1 MRYFFFIATGALLL
15 AVMWGVAFQ
24 FSLGIEA
31 TPEARFISEWYDRKE
46 GVEDTSGP
54 SLYLVGGSSGF
65 FGVDTRTV
73 ASEIGV
79 PSINFATHA
88 ALSLDYIVSRVK
100 ASLKPGDLVVL
111 MLEYSYFV
119 ESGSTDVMMEFM
131 VGGDAGY
138 FRSQGYQEQMFGF
151 LADSPKDLVLR
162 LVSGLSGQGET
173 QGDVMGVVDREMSEL
188 GNRDHHEASR
198 ASGAQKIA
206 IREAPPVRVLF
217 MGQKIAQSPAWETL
231 SLFSNWCRENQIQ
244 VFAAFPP
251 LLYHPE
257 YAASTVD
264 ETALTITD
272 QYETLGI
279 SVIGNLRRSLRP
291 PEEFF
296 DSVYH
301 LNEEG
306 KKVKTR
312 HFVQDLKLQMN
323 RDSETNSPGKTEKNH
338 ARP

>member
-1 MRYFFFIATGALLL
+1 MRYFLCIAVGALLL
-15 AVMWGVAFQ
+15 ALFWGVAFQ

-73 ASEIGV
+73 TDEIGM

-88 ALSLDYIVSRVK
+88 ALSLDYILSRVK
-100 ASLKPGDLVVL
+100 ESLEPGDLVVL

-119 ESGSTDVMMEFM
+119 EAGSTDVMIDFV
-131 VGGDAGY
+131 VGSDTGY
-138 FRSQGYQEQMFGF
+138 FRSQGLGAQIFGF
-151 LADSPKDLVLR
+151 LTDPPEDLMRR

-173 QGDVMGVVDREMSEL
+173 QDNVVKVVDREMSEL

-198 ASGAQKIA
+198 ASGAQKTA
-206 IREAPPVRVLF
+206 IRAAPPVQVLF
-217 MGQKIAQSPAWETL
+217 MGQRIAQSPAWETL
-231 SLFSNWCRENQIQ
+231 SLFANWCRENQIQ

-251 LLYHPE
+251 LLNHPE
-257 YAASTVD
+257 YAAVAVD
-264 ETALTITD
+264 ETAQTITD
-272 QYETLGI
+272 QYKALGI
-279 SVIGNLRRSLRP
+279 SVIGNLRKSLRP

-301 LNEEG
+301 LNEDG
-306 KKVKTR
+306 KKIKTS
-312 HFVQDLKLQMN
+312 HFVQDLKLQLH
-323 RDSETNSPGKTEKNH
+323 R
-338 ARP
+338 